1 MKIVFLQNKGK
12 SYGGIW
18 QVNKLVG
25 EALIRDGYEV
35 SVISIRENHN
45 EYEPKYDNRMHVE
58 TLNPHDEW
66 ETYNYSEVLNDLKKF
81 HIKSAFKKLKHRLH
95 NNKTMK
101 EDAKKLKIC
110 LEKEKPDYIVNSHYQ
125 VLDMIPKEY
134 LKITYHEHHTDFNDA
149 LKKDNWKTLV
159 RYNNKV
165 KFIWLCKGTMDKA
178 IEHGLNNNH
187 YIYNAVRFENY
198 EKNNVVEHKKLVTV
212 ARICAQKRIDKM
224 VNICNELFSNPKYS
238 DWKLEIYGDG
248 PLFDDVKKL
257 IRSSQIKMMGRINN
271 VKDAFMSSSI
281 NLITSD
287 YEGFCLTIVEGY
299 ECFLPVVSLDFKE
312 PTKEVI
318 EDNVSGFIAK
328 DENDFLIKLKSLMD
342 NPKLLE
348 KMSNNAKKYNEKF
361 HIDKIVKEWEKLF
374 KEN

>member
-25 EALIRDGYEV
+25 EALIKDGYDV

-45 EYEPKYDNRMHVE
+45 DYKVEHDPRLHVE
-58 TLNPHDEW
+58 TLNKIDEW
-66 ETYNYSEVLNDLKKF
+66 ETYNYSEVLSDFKKF
-81 HIKSAFKKLKHRLH
+81 HIISGLKKLKHRLH
-95 NNKTMK
+95 NNKTLK
-101 EDAKKLKIC
+101 QDAKKLKEC
-110 LEKEKPDYIVNSHYQ
+110 LEREKPDYIVNSHYQ
-125 VLDMIPKEY
+125 VLDMIPEEY
-134 LKITYHEHHTDFNDA
+134 LSITYHEHHTDFNDA
-149 LKKDNWKTLV
+149 LKPDNWKTLL

-165 KFIWLCKGTMDKA
+165 KFIWLCKSTMAIA
-178 IEHGLNNNH
+178 IEHGLNNNY
-187 YIYNAVRFENY
+187 YIYNAVRFENNK
-198 EKNNVVEHKKLVTV
+198 KNDVVSHKKLVTV

-224 VNICNELFSNPKYS
+224 VNIANKLFLDEKYK

-248 PLFDDVKKL
+248 PLFDEVKRM
-257 IRSSQIKMMGRINN
+257 IQSPQIKMMGRTNS
-271 VKDAFMSSSI
+271 VEDAFLSSSI

-299 ECFLPVVSLDFKE
+299 ECYLPVVSLDFRD
-312 PTKEVI
+312 PTREVI
-318 EDNVSGFIAK
+318 QDEYSGFICK
-328 DENDFLIKLKSLMD
+328 DEDDFLVKLKKLMD

-348 KMSNNAKKYNEKF
+348 KMSMDAKKYNEKF

-374 KEN
+374 K

>member
-45 EYEPKYDNRMHVE
+45 ENEVLHDPKLHVE
-58 TLNPHDEW
+58 TLNTVDEW
-66 ETYNYSEVLNDLKKF
+66 ETYNYSEILRDLKKL
-81 HIKSAFKKLKHRLH
+81 HIVDAMRKLKHRLH
-95 NNKTMK
+95 NNKTLKM
-101 EDAKKLKIC
+101 DAKKLC
-110 LEKEKPDYIVNSHYQ
+110 ESLEREKPDYIVNSHYQ
-125 VLDMIPKEY
+125 LLDMIPKKY
-134 LKITYHEHHTDFNDA
+134 LNITFHEHHTDFNDA
-149 LKKDNWKTLV
+149 LKPDNWKTLK

-165 KFIWLCKGTMDKA
+165 KFIWLCKSTMDIA
-178 IEHGLNNNH
+178 ISHGLNNNY
-187 YIYNAVRFENY
+187 YIYNAVRFENNK
-198 EKNNVVEHKKLVTV
+198 KNDVTKNKKLITI
-212 ARICAQKRIDKM
+212 ARICEQKRIDKM
-224 VNICNELFSNPKYS
+224 VNICNKLFQDKKYK

-248 PLFDDVKKL
+248 PLVNDIKKM
-257 IRSSQIKMMGRINN
+257 IKSPQIKMMGRTDS
-271 VKDAFMSSSI
+271 VQRSFLSASI

-287 YEGFCLTIVEGY
+287 YEGFCLTVIEGY
-299 ECFLPVVSLDFKE
+299 ECYLPVVSLDFRD

-318 EDNVSGFIAK
+318 LDNVSGFICQ
-328 DENDFLIKLKSLMD
+328 DEDDFLSKLKKLMD

-348 KMSNNAKKYNEKF
+348 KMSLDAKKYNEKF